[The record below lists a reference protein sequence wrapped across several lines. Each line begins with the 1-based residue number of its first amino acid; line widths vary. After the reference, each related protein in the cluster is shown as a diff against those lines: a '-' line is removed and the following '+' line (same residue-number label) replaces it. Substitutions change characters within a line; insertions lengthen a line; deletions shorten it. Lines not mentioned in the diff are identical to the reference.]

1 MRMSQ
6 INMTK
11 NIPNF
16 IYGTAWKK
24 EATTDLV
31 ELALKSGFRA
41 IDTANQAKHYSEVL
55 VGEALLNAAKS
66 GISRNQIWL
75 QSKFT
80 SIDGQ
85 DHRLPYDS
93 KADIATQV
101 EQSFAS
107 TLEHLHT
114 DYLDSYLLHGPYNY
128 PLLGAEDFEVWEVL
142 ERLYKTG
149 AAKMIGIS
157 NVNLKQL
164 EMLLERAVIKPMFVQ
179 NRCYANRGWDK
190 EVRDFCQ
197 KNNIFYQGF
206 SLLTANP
213 QIVKNPAVALIAKK
227 YQLGLEQIIFRFC
240 CQIGI
245 IPLTGTSDEKHMRD
259 DLNIFNFELSH
270 EEVELIKK
278 LDFWP
283 E

>member
-1 MRMSQ
+1 MP
-6 INMTK
+6 K

-24 EATTDLV
+24 EATTNLV

-55 VGEALLNAAKS
+55 VGEALIKS
-66 GISRNQIWL
+66 GISRDQIWL

-85 DHRLPYDS
+85 DHRLPYDPQ
-93 KADIATQV
+93 ANIATQV
-101 EQSFAS
+101 KQSFAS

-114 DYLDSYLLHGPYNY
+114 DYLDSYLLHGPYNH
-128 PLLGAEDFEVWEVL
+128 PLLGSEDFEVWQVL
-142 ERLYKTG
+142 EELYQSG

-157 NVNLKQL
+157 NVNLKQM
-164 EMLLERAVIKPMFVQ
+164 EMLVEGSSIKPMFVQ

-190 EVRDFCQ
+190 DVRDFCQ
-197 KNNIFYQGF
+197 EQNIHYQGF

-213 QIVKNPAVALIAKK
+213 QIVQNPTVAKIAQK
-227 YQLGLEQIIFRFC
+227 YQVNSEQIIFRFC
-240 CQIGI
+240 HQIGI
-245 IPLTGTSDEKHMRD
+245 IPLTGTSDEAHMKA
-259 DLNIFNFELSH
+259 DLNIFNFELAS
-270 EEVELIKK
+270 EEVELIKT
-278 LDFWP
+278 FR
-283 E
+283 